1 LKLEIVPGIKYGG
14 WYAEPQLRVTT
25 FELRVNVRFV
35 GGFVDTSV
43 TGEDANVLDSE
54 FDDA

>member
-14 WYAEPQLRVTT
+14 WYADPQLRVTM

-43 TGEDANVLDSE
+43 TADDANVLDTV
-54 FDDA
+54 FATA